1 MIDLSCLITS
11 FVTVF
16 DVGDQRV
23 AGPGGGN
30 INAHRPIARHAL
42 RAWRALDSLRDLFL
56 C

>member
-23 AGPGGGN
+23 AGPGKEISTRTVPSSGM
-30 INAHRPIARHAL
+30 
-42 RAWRALDSLRDLFL
+42 L
-56 C
+56 CELGEP